1 MKVDMYGAQVPPS
14 FPSLLITVSA
24 KHGPNTVEEINHS
37 ISFKGIEPDNVKIY
51 IIRSLSNNVTGKF
64 KV

>member
-1 MKVDMYGAQVPPS
+1 MYGAQVPPS

-24 KHGPNTVEEINHS
+24 KHGPNTVEEINNS
-37 ISFKGIEPDNVKIY
+37 ISFKGIEPDNMKIY